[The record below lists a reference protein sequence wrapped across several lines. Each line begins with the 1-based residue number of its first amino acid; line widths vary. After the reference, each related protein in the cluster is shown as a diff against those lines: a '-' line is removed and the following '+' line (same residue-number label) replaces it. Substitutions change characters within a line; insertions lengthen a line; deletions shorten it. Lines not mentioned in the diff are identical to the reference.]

1 MPHVA
6 LLGDSIFDN
15 ASYVA
20 SGSAVIDH
28 VRQILSTDWDA
39 TLLAADGATAT
50 AVHKQIERIPDS
62 ATHLVLSAGGN
73 DALWMSGGL
82 YPEPTLDVR
91 DSLKKLGEQC
101 QQFSTNYRMLIQKLR
116 STQLPLAVCTVYDS
130 VPDFELSELTGL
142 CVFNDA
148 ITRIAFQN
156 RIPLIDLRVI
166 CNQESD
172 YSDASPI
179 EPSSSGG
186 LKIARAISSAIQGQ
200 QPLIVG
206 NV

>member
-28 VRQILSTDWDA
+28 LRQTLSSDWDA
-39 TLLAADGATAT
+39 TLLAADGATT
-50 AVHKQIERIPDS
+50 TVVPTQIERIPDS
-62 ATHLVLSAGGN
+62 VTHLVLSVGGN
-73 DALWMSGGL
+73 DALWMSGNL
-82 YPEPTLDVR
+82 FPESTVDVR
-91 DSLKKLGEQC
+91 DSLKKLGERC
-101 QQFSTNYRMLIQKLR
+101 QEFSTNYRKLIEKLR
-116 STQLPLAVCTVYDS
+116 ATQLPLATCTVYDS
-130 VPDFELSELTGL
+130 VPDLELPELTGL

-148 ITRIAFQN
+148 ITRIAFEN

-166 CNQESD
+166 CNLESD
-172 YSDASPI
+172 YSDASSI

-200 QPLIVG
+200 HPLIVG
-206 NV
+206 